1 MSSRLIAS
9 VSLKMLNMDKEFSFN
24 FRQWHEAF
32 LNTNTR
38 RFKIQTSDMGPTPT
52 TTTWRGL
59 LVTLFELLTRT
70 LFERHCVKSVQW
82 HYLLVLSWLF
92 VSVVLSTIMDKS
104 LRTLLRFWGVFQ
116 FTQVQPLPS
125 PHKQAC
131 IQNFFAT
138 LYRVGGGRTARK
150 FRKGCTVLRGNQEKI
165 SPVKSE
171 KCS

>member
-1 MSSRLIAS
+1 MSSRFIAS

-92 VSVVLSTIMDKS
+92 VSVMFYLQSWTKVSGHFCVS
-104 LRTLLRFWGVFQ
+104 GAFSNSRRSN
-116 FTQVQPLPS
+116 PS
-125 PHKQAC
+125 PHPTNKRVSRIFLRLC
-131 IQNFFAT
+131 IGWGEGERQENF
-138 LYRVGGGRTARK
+138 
-150 FRKGCTVLRGNQEKI
+150 EKDALF
-165 SPVKSE
+165 
-171 KCS
+171 